1 MREHGFKNIYAYTL
15 LSGILCL
22 IIALAGM
29 LPSIIQH
36 GGFFVSKADYI
47 TQQIPFILETKR
59 MFATGTPYWSWN
71 SFLGDNFLGGYA
83 FYTVGSPFVRIATL
97 FPESHILQGIT
108 FSILLKFFV
117 CGVTSFLY
125 LRIFIHKPVYAIIG
139 SLLYTFSSFTILN
152 TQFNHFTDVIA
163 LFPLIPAALELR
175 LYKKKN
181 IPGLLTFAVFVNLL
195 TNYYFFVS
203 SGIFIIIYALF
214 RFKSGDWSGNKQ
226 KDYFAILT
234 EGILGILLPA
244 FLILPAW
251 HKIAEAPRVEKIWQL
266 KTSIFNIL
274 ERLRGLL
281 MPAGSLEIPAFYPQI
296 LNWSSIGAFLPVT
309 GAVLA
314 VSYIRQYSR
323 NWLSWLL
330 ICLIIISSVA
340 PLNASFNLWS
350 NYSYTRW
357 WYAFSLVLALA
368 TAKILSQPD
377 KLHNSISSK
386 YYLYI
391 LIFLILIT
399 VPFISGQFISERNW
413 FGEEFSLRW
422 TNWYGKYTDV
432 HKQISEYSTI
442 LTAINYILLF
452 VIIYY
457 RVRPKKLLFI
467 ISVASIINMVSFI
480 EVNNRIDGV
489 NNGDQSLKVFLSD
502 SIYNTSGKYS
512 YRIDFD
518 ATNHMNMGLYQNEPA
533 IEVFHSLQSRSH
545 ADFINIAGYIEDTK
559 SPTNEPSLKERE
571 YTDALLSV
579 RYFYR
584 YKPFNNGYIP
594 GDFRL
599 KEKKNL
605 SEIYENRNFIPFGFT
620 YDRAISRTEFD
631 SIHQTDP
638 KKNRCNILLSS
649 IVLEKQDW
657 EEYRAL
663 FQYTKTDTS
672 LNVSQLVQKRR
683 ETASTSFH
691 GNPTGFI
698 SEINLPKENLIFFSV
713 PYDSGFSATVNGKE
727 SRIIKANISFM
738 AVKGNKGK
746 NTIVFTYT
754 PPGLKT
760 GISISVSALIL
771 FVIYMGIQIFYS
783 PAKRRLST
791 FARRERR

>member
-1 MREHGFKNIYAYTL
+1 MEKYGLKNIPACAL

-22 IIALAGM
+22 ITAFTGM

-59 MFATGTPYWSWN
+59 MFTTGTPYWSWN

-83 FYTVGSPFVRIATL
+83 FYTVGSPFVWIATL

-108 FSILLKFFV
+108 FSVLLKFFV
-117 CGVTSFLY
+117 CGITSFLY
-125 LRIFIHKPVYAIIG
+125 LRIFINKPVFAVIG

-181 IPGLLTFAVFVNLL
+181 VPGLLTFAVFINLL

-203 SGIFIIIYALF
+203 SGIFMIIYILF
-214 RFKSGDWSGNKQ
+214 RFRSEDWQGNKL

-234 EGILGILLPA
+234 EGVLGILLTA

-251 HKIAEAPRVEKIWQL
+251 YKISEAPRVERIWKL
-266 KTSIFNIL
+266 RSGIFNVL
-274 ERLRGLL
+274 ERLRALL
-281 MPAGSLEIPAFYPQI
+281 MPAGSLEIPPFYPQI

-323 NWLSWLL
+323 NWLSGLL
-330 ICLIIISSVA
+330 ICLVIISLVA

-357 WYAFSLVLALA
+357 WYTLSLILALA

-377 KLHNSISSK
+377 KLHSSISRK

-391 LIFLILIT
+391 LTFLILIT
-399 VPFISGQFISERNW
+399 VPFISGQFISEKGW
-413 FGEEFSLRW
+413 LGEGFTLRW
-422 TNWYGKYTDV
+422 INWYGRYSDA
-432 HKQISEYSTI
+432 HKQISEYSAI

-452 VIIYY
+452 IVIYY
-457 RVRPKKLLFI
+457 RVRPKKILFI
-467 ISVASIINMVSFI
+467 VCITSIINIGSFI

-502 SIYNTSGKYS
+502 PIRNNSSGKYS

-518 ATNHMNMGLYQNEPA
+518 PTNHMNMGLYQNEPA

-545 ADFINIAGYIEDTK
+545 ADFMNIAGYMENTK
-559 SPTNEPSLKERE
+559 SPSNEPSLKDRE

-584 YKPFNNGYIP
+584 YRPFNNEYVPEGFHI
-594 GDFRL
+594 
-599 KEKKNL
+599 KEKKKD
-605 SEIYENRNFIPFGFT
+605 SEIYENINFIPFGFT

-649 IVLEKQDW
+649 IILEKQNW
-657 EEYRAL
+657 EEYRSL
-663 FQYTKTDTS
+663 FRYTETDTS
-672 LNVSQLVQKRR
+672 LNVCQLSGKRK
-683 ETASTSFH
+683 EIASTSFY
-691 GNPTGFI
+691 GNTAGFT
-698 SEINLPKENLIFFSV
+698 SEINLPEENLIFFSI
-713 PYDSGFSATVNGKE
+713 PYDPGFSATVNGKE

-746 NTIVFTYT
+746 NTIIFTYA

-760 GISISVSALIL
+760 GILISISALIL
-771 FVIYMGIQIFYS
+771 FAIYMGINFYYY
-783 PAKRRLST
+783 ST
-791 FARRERR
+791 IKTS